1 MSDYRVGK
9 GRPPRN
15 WQFKPGQSGNP
26 GGRPRKKQGVD
37 VIGLL
42 DEPVAVSQDG
52 RTRSLPPAEVMLR
65 RIVKRALKDDDLRSI
80 LFLIEQFHHHEVFAP
95 PASTGYGGVLPL
107 PNSMPWA
114 MALDL
119 AERFGLPPWNEKQKA
134 LGRERYLATRTEEER
149 VVDEAME
156 YPDL

>member
-1 MSDYRVGK
+1 MSDYSVGK

-15 WQFKPGQSGNP
+15 RQFKPGQSGNP
-26 GGRPRKKQGVD
+26 GGRPKKKQGVD
-37 VIGLL
+37 VLGLL

-52 RTRSLPPAEVMLR
+52 RARNLPPAEVMLR
-65 RIVKRALKDDDLRSI
+65 RMVKRALKDDDLRSI
-80 LFLIEQFHHHEVFAP
+80 LYLIEQFHRHEVFAA
-95 PASTGYGGVLPL
+95 PASTGHAGVLPL
-107 PNSMPWA
+107 LNTMPWA

-119 AERFGLPPWNEKQKA
+119 AERFGPPPWSEKQKA
-134 LGRERYLATRTEEER
+134 VGRERYLATRTEEER